1 MPELPEM
8 ENYRRLLSQSILNVP
23 ITNVV
28 VNREKSLNVTVD
40 EFTSVLKGSKVILW
54 NVEASTSYSICITEA
69 DCRFT

>member
-1 MPELPEM
+1 MMPELPEM

-40 EFTSVLKGSKVILW
+40 EFTSVLK
-54 NVEASTSYSICITEA
+54 EARSFCGT
-69 DCRFT
+69 